1 MYHDRLGLTILHAGN
16 GRSANHQEWFINI
29 VSKKKNLFK
38 PPHRLIL
45 GKKVKN
51 KKEDTEREGERQ
63 RDRNE
68 KAEALKALGR
78 ICVQ

>member
-1 MYHDRLGLTILHAGN
+1 MQAMAGQLIIRSGLLTLC
-16 GRSANHQEWFINI
+16 Q
-29 VSKKKNLFK
+29 KKKNLFK

>member
-1 MYHDRLGLTILHAGN
+1 MQAMAGQLIIRSGLLTLC
-16 GRSANHQEWFINI
+16 Q
-29 VSKKKNLFK
+29 KKNLFK

-78 ICVQ
+78 ICIQ

>member
-1 MYHDRLGLTILHAGN
+1 M
-16 GRSANHQEWFINI
+16 
-29 VSKKKNLFK
+29 SKKKNLFK

>member
-1 MYHDRLGLTILHAGN
+1 MQAMAGQLIIRSGLLTLC
-16 GRSANHQEWFINI
+16 Q
-29 VSKKKNLFK
+29 KKINLFK